1 MNTGQFRNSYF
12 IAIDISL
19 SLNWSNIATLKKTQL
34 ILASKL
40 NISLTLTRKSE
51 SVFWALWPV
60 NPLVPFLSNSS
71 CDGVRFVVSR
81 SERGILLGSCL
92 RDETSSFSFLVA
104 VTLTRRR
111 DGGRI
116 QLPLPCYVTWAYGKS
131 DMHFCSKVNFE
142 INRKDSSSY

>member
-92 RDETSSFSFLVA
+92 WNETSSFSFLVA
-104 VTLTRRR
+104 VTLARRR

-131 DMHFCSKVNFE
+131 DKHFCSKVNFE
-142 INRKDSSSY
+142 INRKDSRL